1 MKRVI
6 KEKDRHWRSLIQIG
20 SWSGRASFLFKTV
33 LFIHLFLAVLGLRCR
48 GLASPSDG
56 ESGPLCCG
64 AWASHCCGSSC
75 RRAWASVV
83 AVPTLGHRLSSYGAG
98 ASSPLSMWDLPRP
111 GVKPVFPAL
120 ALGFLTTDPPGKPRK
135 VFFEEDL
142 RVEYK
147 LTQELDNFQE
157 GKGGWRE

>member
-1 MKRVI
+1 M
-6 KEKDRHWRSLIQIG
+6 L
-20 SWSGRASFLFKTV
+20 
-33 LFIHLFLAVLGLRCR
+33 
-48 GLASPSDG
+48 
-56 ESGPLCCG
+56 
-64 AWASHCCGSSC
+64 
-75 RRAWASVV
+75 
-83 AVPTLGHRLSSYGAG
+83 
-98 ASSPLSMWDLPRP
+98 DLPRP
-111 GVKPVFPAL
+111 GVEPVFPAL